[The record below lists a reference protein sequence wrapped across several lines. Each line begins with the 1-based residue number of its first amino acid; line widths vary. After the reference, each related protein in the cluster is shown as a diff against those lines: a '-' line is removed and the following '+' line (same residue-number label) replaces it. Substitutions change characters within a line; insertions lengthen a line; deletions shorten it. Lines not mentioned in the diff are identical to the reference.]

1 MKDIKVI
8 YAPEYKDL
16 KPRETLVNGKEVEV
30 LVDRDGKEYFMAK
43 KDMIL
48 TVSEERAKYLVENRK
63 LAEYIDGIEELKDAA
78 DKAEEDMDNIIK
90 DNADDNQ
97 EVITI
102 NENDI
107 ANIDLVN
114 EVPEGETLVDG
125 VEIVKDKENELE
137 TADKVIDD
145 METADKKI
153 NKVVKNK
160 NKKDKE

>member
-125 VEIVKDKENELE
+125 FEIAKDKENELE